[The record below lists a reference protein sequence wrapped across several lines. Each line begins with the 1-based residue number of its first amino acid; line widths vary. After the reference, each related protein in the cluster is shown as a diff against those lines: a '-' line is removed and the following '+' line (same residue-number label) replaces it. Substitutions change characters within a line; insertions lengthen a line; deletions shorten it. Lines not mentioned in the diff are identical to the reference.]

1 MIIAA
6 VMIVGPLAVVTINKN
21 RGNSVKGSPRRN
33 IETIAKSLRNKKI
46 YVQIIER
53 VQKKERSN
61 DD

>member
-1 MIIAA
+1 M
-6 VMIVGPLAVVTINKN
+6 VTINKN
-21 RGNSVKGSPRRN
+21 RGNAVKGSPRRN

-53 VQKKERSN
+53 VKKKERSN